1 MHALA
6 LTQTRGQ
13 FAYYFPKVFK
23 YYSANLRKLFD
34 HHDYLAHNFD
44 CSIFP
49 TATFNMGPN
58 TVSLRHADRGN
69 YFAGG
74 CHIHSG
80 GAFDHK
86 LGGHIIL
93 FDLKLVIKFPSG
105 SDIIIPSSTLTHGN
119 TPIHPGEWRVSFT
132 QYCSGGLFRY
142 VAYGFR
148 TLKDCARSNPK
159 LKEKMD
165 LKADQRWKDALGRF
179 SKITEL
185 HADRMKVFGK

>member
-1 MHALA
+1 
-6 LTQTRGQ
+6 
-13 FAYYFPKVFK
+13 
-23 YYSANLRKLFD
+23 
-34 HHDYLAHNFD
+34 
-44 CSIFP
+44 
-49 TATFNMGPN
+49 MGPN

-80 GAFDHK
+80 GLFDHK

-93 FDLKLVIKFPSG
+93 FDLKLVIEFPSG

-119 TPIHPGEWRVSFT
+119 TPIQPGEWRVSFT

-142 VAYGFR
+142 MAYGFR
-148 TLKDCARSNPK
+148 TLRDCTWSNPK

-165 LKADQRWKDALGRF
+165 LKAGRRWKDALGRF